1 VGSQFDASADAY
13 EASAGMP
20 VWRWMEEPSIRAV
33 CGELRGA
40 SVVDLG
46 CGTGLYTRRLAGW
59 GASRTLGVDES
70 EGMLARAR
78 ELEAQNPLGVTYGVQ
93 DLASSR
99 QVEPALARVLGTVDL
114 ALAVYVLC
122 YAVTEEE
129 LAQMCRL
136 ARMSL
141 KPGGRLVAATMNPDY
156 ADEAEHPGWYAGY
169 QFSVAAQPWPVS
181 EGSTVRLNVF
191 SAPPIAVD
199 AVWWSRETY
208 ERVLRQ
214 EGFAEI
220 TWHRYHVSE
229 EGIAR
234 QGERFFANYAERP
247 HAVIIEA
254 W

>member
-1 VGSQFDASADAY
+1 
-13 EASAGMP
+13 
-20 VWRWMEEPSIRAV
+20 
-33 CGELRGA
+33 
-40 SVVDLG
+40 
-46 CGTGLYTRRLAGW
+46 
-59 GASRTLGVDES
+59 
-70 EGMLARAR
+70 MLARAR
-78 ELEAQNPLGVTYGVQ
+78 ELEADNPLGVMYGVQ

-99 QVEPALARVLGTVDL
+99 HVQPALKSVLGRLDL
-114 ALAVYVLC
+114 ALAVYLLC

-141 KPGGRLVAATMNPDY
+141 RPGGRFVAATMNPDY

-169 QFSVAAQPWPVS
+169 QFSVVAQSWPVS

-191 SAPPIAVD
+191 STPPIAVD

-214 EGFAEI
+214 AGFAEI
-220 TWHRYHVSE
+220 TWHRYKASE
-229 EGIAR
+229 EGIAQ
-234 QGERFFANYAERP
+234 QGEPFWANYAGRP